1 MKPECI
7 QWRNS
12 HISLKEVRKLTFRS
26 RGPWVGWLTC
36 AIDSLLSV
44 GRFQLFTTAL
54 LLLKRRSLYRIN
66 CLVDDNEF
74 ISINYS
80 LRRNILSTDDSDTAF
95 ALCSCD
101 FTYPGNGCWTYRS
114 HTARVCVTHT
124 AHPFLQIL
132 PTIVFLFFFRT
143 DSTDFPDCLLILLSI
158 SVFLLFSFS
167 VIPLISCW
175 FHAVD

>member
-26 RGPWVGWLTC
+26 RGPWVDWLTC

-95 ALCSCD
+95 VLCSCD
-101 FTYPGNGCWTYRS
+101 FTYPGNWCWTYRS

-124 AHPFLQIL
+124 AHRDEMTRTLMHEVN
-132 PTIVFLFFFRT
+132 IVYVSKHSRT
-143 DSTDFPDCLLILLSI
+143 RMTMYIGSRSTS
-158 SVFLLFSFS
+158 SRK
-167 VIPLISCW
+167 
-175 FHAVD
+175 